1 MQPKTQN
8 QHVIHYF
15 LGALCAII
23 HFFSSNKQN
32 VETMYSTNWYASF
45 AKYYRAFFASI
56 PFSVGDILYAI
67 AICFLCI
74 KLFQFFRFLFSK
86 ERRKT
91 FPTIWKPTALKLFNF
106 LSILY
111 ILFNLLW
118 GINYNR
124 IGIAAQLNL
133 TNEKYTLQDLKNINA
148 LLVQKINEN
157 KIALQST
164 TEKKNTTATMFSN
177 TKTAYD
183 SAAKKYSFLAYQNPC
198 IKKSMFAWFCNYAS
212 IYGYYNPFTA
222 EANINT
228 DVPAFTQPFTT
239 SHEVAHQLGYAKE
252 MEANFVGYLAAT
264 NSGDAL
270 FKYSTYT
277 DLFSYANNT
286 LYIADSSAANAC
298 RKLLLPAVIEDFKE
312 RRRFSKAHVGIL
324 EPLIKIIYGKFL
336 EQNEQPMGILSYDEV
351 TAFIIAFHKKFNSI

>member
-1 MQPKTQN
+1 MEPKAIK
-8 QHVIHYF
+8 QHTLHYF
-15 LGALCAII
+15 LGAIVAVI

-32 VETMYSTNWYASF
+32 VETFYSTNWYASF
-45 AKYYRAFFASI
+45 AAYYRAVFSSI
-56 PFSVGDILYAI
+56 PFSVGDVLYAV
-67 AICFLCI
+67 AICFIAVKLYQLCS
-74 KLFQFFRFLFSK
+74 FLYSK

-91 FPTIWKPTALKLFNF
+91 FRSIWKITAFKTINF
-106 LSILY
+106 LFVLY
-111 ILFNLLW
+111 IIFNVLW

-133 TNEKYTLQDLKNINA
+133 TTEKYTLQDLNAINI

-164 TEKKNTTATMFSN
+164 NENNITAATMFLK

-183 SAAKKYSFLAYQNPC
+183 SAAKKYSFLAYKNPS

-264 NSGDAL
+264 NSADTY

-286 LYIADSSAANAC
+286 LYIADSAAAFAC

-312 RRRFSKAHVGIL
+312 RRRFSKAHVGAM
-324 EPLIKIIYGKFL
+324 EPLIKILYGKFL

-351 TAFIIAFHKKFNSI
+351 TAFIIAFHKKFNKI